1 MKGNPPL
8 HVRDF
13 GGTGSPLAVLHGLFG
28 DGGNWRSF
36 ARHLEADFHV
46 YGVDLR
52 NHGESPH
59 RQGME
64 LPTLAAEVAGT
75 LEAVLAKL
83 GLERIAVLGHS
94 LGGRVAMQLALG
106 GWPRLSS
113 LVIVDIGPQALKPTA
128 DYVYAALRAAA
139 GAASRRE
146 ADKLLAGYIEDPAVR
161 AYLLKSYKTGGGWR
175 FSLPLLEAGDRE
187 WRCEMAPAPSEV
199 AALFI
204 RGGLSDA
211 ITGENWPAILRRFPR
226 SRLQTID
233 GAGHWPHADKLE
245 EMVRFARAFLQE
257 TGVCC
262 KI

>member
-13 GGTGSPLAVLHGLFG
+13 GGSGLPLAVLHGLFG

-36 ARHLEADFHV
+36 AGRLATDFHV
-46 YGVDLR
+46 YGIDLR

-59 RQGME
+59 RRGMD
-64 LPTLAAEVAGT
+64 LPTLAAEVAET
-75 LEAVLAKL
+75 LEAVLAEL
-83 GLERIAVLGHS
+83 GLERLAVLGHS
-94 LGGRVAMQLALG
+94 LGGRVAMQLALE
-106 GWPRLSS
+106 GWPHLSS
-113 LVIVDIGPQALKPTA
+113 LVIVDIGPQTLKPTA
-128 DYVYAALRAAA
+128 DYVYAGLQAAT

-146 ADKLLAGYIEDPAVR
+146 ASNLLAPFIGDPAVR
-161 AYLLKSYKTGGGWR
+161 AYLLKSYKTGGDWR

-187 WRCEMAPAPSEV
+187 WRREMAPGPSQMP
-199 AALFI
+199 ALFI

-211 ITGENWPAILRRFPR
+211 ITEESWPAIGERFPR
-226 SRLQTID
+226 SQLQTIE

-245 EMVRFARAFLQE
+245 DMVMAVRAFLQDAAF
-257 TGVCC
+257 CC

>member
-13 GGTGSPLAVLHGLFG
+13 GGGGLPLAVLHGLFG

-36 ARHLEADFHV
+36 SGRLEKDFHI
-46 YGVDLR
+46 YGIDLR

-59 RQGME
+59 CQGMD
-64 LPTLAAEVAGT
+64 LPTLAAEVAET
-75 LEAVLAKL
+75 LEAVLAEL
-83 GLERIAVLGHS
+83 GLERCAVLGHS

-106 GWPRLSS
+106 GWQRLSS
-113 LVIVDIGPQALKPTA
+113 LVIVDIGPELLQPTA
-128 DYVYAALRAAA
+128 DYVYAALQAAT

-146 ADKLLAGYIEDPAVR
+146 ANNLLASFVGDTAVR
-161 AYLLKSYKTGGGWR
+161 AYLLKSYKSGGDWR

-187 WRCEMAPAPSEV
+187 WRREMAPGPCQTP
-199 AALFI
+199 ALFL

-211 ITGENWPAILRRFPR
+211 ITEENWPAIVERFPC
-226 SRLQTID
+226 SQLQTIE

-245 EMVRFARAFLQE
+245 DMVVAVRAFLQDAA
-257 TGVCC
+257 VCC